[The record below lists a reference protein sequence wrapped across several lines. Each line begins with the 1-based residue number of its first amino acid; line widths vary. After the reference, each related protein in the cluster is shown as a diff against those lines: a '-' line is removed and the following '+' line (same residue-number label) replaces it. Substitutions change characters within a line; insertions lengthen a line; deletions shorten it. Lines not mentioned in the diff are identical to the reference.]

1 MGQEEVVFEP
11 VSGVV
16 TFFKSVSTSSQSQH
30 KYVDVDVDTYLSRH
44 LTYDQLQPL
53 QTNASSLKFSVGLE

>member
-30 KYVDVDVDTYLSRH
+30 KYVDVDVDTSR
-44 LTYDQLQPL
+44 
-53 QTNASSLKFSVGLE
+53 SLFDIGGSLPARTSPVSNY